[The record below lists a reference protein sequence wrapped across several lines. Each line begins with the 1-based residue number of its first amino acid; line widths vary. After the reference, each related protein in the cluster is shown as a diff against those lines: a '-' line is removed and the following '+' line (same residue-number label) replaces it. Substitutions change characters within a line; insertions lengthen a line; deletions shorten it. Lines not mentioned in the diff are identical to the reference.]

1 LPLTCDFVVMQIA
14 HQLSSFEWRGSH
26 VQSQGLGDINGDRGV
41 AEYCKEMI
49 VVSTVLHAHYVRRGN
64 PKVINGVLVFMQP

>member
-1 LPLTCDFVVMQIA
+1 
-14 HQLSSFEWRGSH
+14 
-26 VQSQGLGDINGDRGV
+26 VQSHGLGDINGDRGV